1 MKLENKTFDELR
13 LGDSA
18 ELRRLLTM
26 DDLLAFATIVA
37 SFFFVG
43 WFLYNAM
50 PTGFIEFNDAAK
62 ADPVVKKQR
71 KQTAPSRSA
80 ASRLPQWADGNWD
93 RFSSRVMSLALCV
106 AHHESWNEHNGRRL
120 YTALNLQGSSA
131 SGFAQW
137 IDSTWRIQARRAGVG
152 TQYARAYLAPARI
165 QAEVFAFQVKN
176 FGMYPWHGTGCEG
189 T

>member
-1 MKLENKTFDELR
+1 MMINHPVTAALPAT
-13 LGDSA
+13 
-18 ELRRLLTM
+18 
-26 DDLLAFATIVA
+26 LLAAAIATGQVPPQA
-37 SFFFVG
+37 ADPAPGQVV
-43 WFLYNAM
+43 
-50 PTGFIEFNDAAK
+50 NDAARP
-62 ADPVVKKQR
+62 DPVVKR
-71 KQTAPSRSA
+71 KQPAPSRSA